1 MSEKL
6 VSKAVDEEGDGLD
19 VQKVVHVGSGGTS
32 GVVTDD

>member
-6 VSKAVDEEGDGLD
+6 ASKAVDEDGDCLD
-19 VQKVVHVGSGGTS
+19 VQTVVHVGSGGTS